1 MFSLIAALLFLLA
14 LLGVSI
20 GSVDPVTAGLLFVAL
35 HLCLA
40 IPLGFPRRNG
50 A

>member
-1 MFSLIAALLFLLA
+1 MFALISALLFLLA
-14 LLGVSI
+14 LLGVNI
-20 GSVDPVTAGLLFVAL
+20 GDVNLVTAGLLFIAL

-40 IPLGFPRRNG
+40 IPLAFPRRTG